1 MKGIKIA
8 FPTEGDKGIK
18 DVVSD
23 VFGRAKSF
31 TLVEISDGS
40 ISDVQVVEN
49 PAGTYRHG
57 AGPIVVKTLADMG
70 VNAVAARELGPGAS
84 ALVEQHGMKR
94 FSVRPGVSVEEAI
107 KDVLELIKKAE
118 SFR

>member
-1 MKGIKIA
+1 MKRIKIA
-8 FPTEGDKGIK
+8 FPTEGDQGIK

-31 TLVEISDGS
+31 TLVEISGDT
-40 ISDVQVVEN
+40 ISGVEVVEN

-57 AGPIVVKTLADMG
+57 AGPIVIKTLADMG

-84 ALVEQHGMKR
+84 ALVEHHGMRR
-94 FSVRPGVSVEEAI
+94 FMVRSGVSVEEAV
-107 KDVLELIKKAE
+107 KDVLKQTRKG
-118 SFR
+118 